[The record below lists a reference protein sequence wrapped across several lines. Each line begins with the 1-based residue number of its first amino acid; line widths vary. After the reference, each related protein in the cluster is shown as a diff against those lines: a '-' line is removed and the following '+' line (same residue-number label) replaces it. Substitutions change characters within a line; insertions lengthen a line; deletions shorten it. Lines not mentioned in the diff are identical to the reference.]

1 MNLYIIFGAACSD
14 ANYLELL
21 FQDPGAAARS
31 LNLKLSDDELNQLNA
46 SIDAGRSN
54 DAQHAIDE
62 VRRRI
67 CPPSGVC
74 PWVMPNPACQDA
86 RKSA

>member
-14 ANYLELL
+14 ANLLELL
-21 FQDPGAAARS
+21 FRDPGAAAQA
-31 LNLKLSDDELNQLNA
+31 LGLTLTDDELMQLNA
-46 SIDAGRSN
+46 SIVAGRSN
-54 DAQHAIDE
+54 NAQGALEE

-74 PWVMPNPACQDA
+74 PWVMAPPRCQDA